1 MLKLSIN
8 DDLTLLVTWANL
20 SIIVQKADFNKH
32 TTIHDSLRKSERTK
46 NLINT
51 KASEGNKHTQ
61 DDCCAS
67 FPVMSFMAIMENIT
81 NI

>member
-8 DDLTLLVTWANL
+8 DDLTLLVTWADMSVIL
-20 SIIVQKADFNKH
+20 QKADFNKQM
-32 TTIHDSLRKSERTK
+32 TVHDSLRKSERTK

-61 DDCCAS
+61 DNCYVPP
-67 FPVMSFMAIMENIT
+67 FL
-81 NI
+81 